1 MSLKDSLIQAIAEMQ
16 EEEAIRLTRAMV
28 DGGASPMEVLD
39 AARQAMDI
47 VGQRYEKGIYF
58 LPELM
63 MAGEILSQ
71 MAEIVKPLLAQAP
84 AARKHG
90 RVLIGTVAG
99 DIHDIGKNIVVF
111 MLDVNGFE
119 VMDLGVDVPPQK
131 FVEAVKE
138 FKPQVVGL
146 SGFLTLAFDSM
157 KETIKAL
164 EAAGLRDQVKVM
176 IGGGSVDEHVRAY
189 TGADAW
195 GRDAMAAV
203 NLARQWIGG

>member
-1 MSLKDSLIQAIAEMQ
+1 MSKDALITSIADMQ

-28 DGGASPMEVLD
+28 EGGVSPMEILD
-39 AARQAMDI
+39 AARQAVDL

-63 MAGEILSQ
+63 MAGEILGQ
-71 MAEIVKPLLAQAP
+71 ITEIVKPILAQTP
-84 AARKHG
+84 AAKKEG

-119 VMDLGVDVPPQK
+119 VMDLGVDVPTER

-138 FKPQVVGL
+138 FRPQVVGL

-157 KETIKAL
+157 KETVKAL
-164 EAAGLRDQVKVM
+164 EAARLRDQVKVM

-203 NLARQWIGG
+203 NLAKQWIGR

>member
-1 MSLKDSLIQAIAEMQ
+1 MSKDALITAIADMQ

-28 DGGASPMEVLD
+28 EGGVSPMEILD
-39 AARQAMDI
+39 AARQAVDL

-63 MAGEILSQ
+63 MAGEILGQ
-71 MAEIVKPLLAQAP
+71 ITEIVKPILAQTP
-84 AARKHG
+84 AAKKEG

-119 VMDLGVDVPPQK
+119 VMDLGVDVPTER

-138 FKPQVVGL
+138 FRPQVVGL

-157 KETIKAL
+157 KETVKAL
-164 EAAGLRDQVKVM
+164 EAARLRDQVKVM

-203 NLARQWIGG
+203 NLAKQWIGR

>member
-1 MSLKDSLIQAIAEMQ
+1 MSKDALITSIADMQ

-28 DGGASPMEVLD
+28 EGGVSPMEILD
-39 AARQAMDI
+39 AARQAVDL

-63 MAGEILSQ
+63 MAGEILGQ
-71 MAEIVKPLLAQAP
+71 ITEIVKPILAQTP
-84 AARKHG
+84 AAKKEG

-119 VMDLGVDVPPQK
+119 VMDLGVDVPTER

-138 FKPQVVGL
+138 FRPQVVGL

-157 KETIKAL
+157 KETVKAL
-164 EAAGLRDQVKVM
+164 EAARLRDQVKVM

-189 TGADAW
+189 TGADVW

-203 NLARQWIGG
+203 NLAKQWIGR